1 MRDFLFQHKG
11 DTILN
16 INDVVRR
23 EIRNV
28 YERAIL
34 LSDNPNSVIEEFKLM
49 LLEMH
54 EEDVNSYN
62 LYVQVM
68 IADLYKMLIHAMQ
81 QNTITETQLM
91 SYSILNNF
99 DLNAE
104 TMVSYIDTT
113 AGIFEEMIESSVAFE
128 NLNLLGRKTVVQ
140 NSREYDSKIF
150 SVSPLYA
157 LDVYN
162 YGEKTTVNEF
172 LDYYV
177 KTLDLIITE
186 PDMLVSNI
194 LSHMK
199 HLYLFNQENY
209 LENVREMGKV
219 FYKWRKFVTDRDF
232 NNMDYKIPNYLEKFE
247 ENNIKDLGDMLL
259 YDNDF
264 FIQLIDDFCYFG
276 TINQIKVRDQYF
288 TEAMVDKFIGNKLPS
303 SLTTSIQKIKK

>member
-1 MRDFLFQHKG
+1 MRDFLFQYKG
-11 DTILN
+11 DTVLN

-23 EIRNV
+23 EIRTV
-28 YERAIL
+28 YERATL
-34 LSDNPNSVIEEFKLM
+34 FKNNSNSVVEEFKSKFLKM
-49 LLEMH
+49 Y
-54 EEDVNSYN
+54 EEDIDSYN
-62 LYVQVM
+62 LYIQVM
-68 IADLYKMLIHAMQ
+68 LADSYKMLIHAMK

-99 DLNAE
+99 DLNVE
-104 TMVSYIDTT
+104 NIRPYIDTT
-113 AGIFEEMIESSVAFE
+113 SGIFEEMIESSVSFE

-162 YGEKTTVNEF
+162 YGEKTTANDF

-199 HLYLFNQENY
+199 HLYLFNYENY
-209 LENVREMGKV
+209 LENIRDMGKI
-219 FYKWRKFVTDRDF
+219 FYKWRKFVCDRDF
-232 NNMDYKIPNYLEKFE
+232 NEIDFKIPEYLRKIE
-247 ENNIKDLGDMLL
+247 ENNIKDLGNILL
-259 YDNDF
+259 FDNDF
-264 FIQLIDDFCYFG
+264 FFQLIDDFCYFS
-276 TINQIKVRDQYF
+276 TITQIKVRDQYF
-288 TEAMVDKFIGNKLPS
+288 TEAMVDKFIGNEIPS
-303 SLTTSIQKIKK
+303 SLTSSIQKIKK